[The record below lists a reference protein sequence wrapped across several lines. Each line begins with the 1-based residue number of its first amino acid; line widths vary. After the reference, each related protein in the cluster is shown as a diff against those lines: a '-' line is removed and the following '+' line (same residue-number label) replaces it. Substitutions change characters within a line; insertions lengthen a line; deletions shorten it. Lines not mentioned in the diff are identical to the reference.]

1 MELIHLSPL
10 DLIPDS
16 GKLIFCCRIYFSWHS
31 LLLDAV
37 AFLAPAIWSWELDA
51 SSHQKS
57 IVRVF
62 IVLFHAQ
69 TVFPLK
75 RISKDGLSVLIWR
88 ELNTKWHSSV
98 LLTCF
103 VSKNVRGCC
112 LFFVV
117 LSFITPNP
125 DWMCDSWQEH
135 EKLMLMILSIGLHAS
150 RWD

>member
-16 GKLIFCCRIYFSWHS
+16 GKLIFYCCIYFSWRS
-31 LLLDAV
+31 LLLDTV

-57 IVRVF
+57 LVRVF

-69 TVFPLK
+69 SVFPLK

-103 VSKNVRGCC
+103 VKMCEVVVY
-112 LFFVV
+112 FFVV

-125 DWMCDSWQEH
+125 NWMCDSSQEH

-150 RWD
+150 HWD